1 MSISLNLFANMKL
14 KMLTIIAKFLV
25 NCEWASWNEWS
36 ECSVT
41 CGQGNRYTTRK
52 RKQKAENGGSSCEG
66 LPKKFQTCS
75 SKPCPGKF
83 VAYGNIFQDNVN

>member
-1 MSISLNLFANMKL
+1 MKC
-14 KMLTIIAKFLV
+14 KIFTINAKFLV

-52 RKQKAENGGSSCEG
+52 RKQKAENGGNLCEG

-75 SKPCPGKF
+75 SRPCPGKF
-83 VAYGNIFQDNVN
+83 VINDSILKNNVH